1 MFFFLF
7 LVFLLGLPGNSQ
19 GFKEIVFIR
28 TGNPRG
34 CTCGRGPAVAAVI
47 PWHVCL
53 FFFLLSF
60 VLASLPSPNLR
71 VTRWLQQLRASQPL
85 SFKPSGKNGSLMT
98 ASRWC
103 LPSPSLAGLFLFSFL
118 HAGFL
123 QQVDWCSF
131 SLEGEVVVI
140 TDV

>member
-28 TGNPRG
+28 TRNPRG
-34 CTCGRGPAVAAVI
+34 RTCGRGPAVAAVI

-53 FFFLLSF
+53 SFFLLSF
-60 VLASLPSPNLR
+60 VSASLSSPNLR

-85 SFKPSGKNGSLMT
+85 SFKPSGKNGSVMT
-98 ASRWC
+98 ASPRLA
-103 LPSPSLAGLFLFSFL
+103 LPGSGWLVSIFISTCRLSPAGGL
-118 HAGFL
+118 
-123 QQVDWCSF
+123 V
-131 SLEGEVVVI
+131 
-140 TDV
+140 